1 MKKIIASIVF
11 ILFLSYNLRAQTQRV
26 ATTQPTINENTV
38 VKDSTG
44 SVMLYTV
51 WRPLLMTGRYS
62 LRSKIISGQ
71 AVSEYTLTKLS
82 DTQFEANRSAFKP
95 HESPYFT
102 TGAPFKPFKE
112 RDMNGKKFDI
122 KALAGKVIVLN
133 FWFINCPPCRMEIP
147 ELNKIVDKYK
157 DNSDVVFVAMALDD
171 ASALQDFLKTTP
183 YQYNI
188 IDNARY
194 IAEKYGI
201 KTYPTNVVVDKAGN
215 VKFHS
220 SGYGPSTPYWLEKE
234 IAGALNP

>member
-1 MKKIIASIVF
+1 MKKIIASVVF
-11 ILFLSYNLRAQTQRV
+11 ILCLSYNIKAQTQRIS
-26 ATTQPTINENTV
+26 TTQPTINENTI

-44 SVMLYTV
+44 AVLAYNV
-51 WRPLLMTGRYS
+51 WRPLLMTGKYNLRY
-62 LRSKIISGQ
+62 KGV
-71 AVSEYTLTKLS
+71 AKSEKEYVLTRLS
-82 DTQFEANRSAFKP
+82 EEEFKSIQTQFKP
-95 HESPYFT
+95 RESPYFT
-102 TGAPFKPFKE
+102 AGQPFKHFKE
-112 RDMNGKKFDI
+112 RDMNGKKFDT

-157 DNSDVVFVAMALDD
+157 DNPDVVFIAMALDD

-234 IAGALNP
+234 IIGALKP